1 MIPDLSLFEKALV
14 DLNARRGEENKRLK
28 KNIADLEQY
37 SSLKFGDSSSSSPPS
52 SGQKRVYSEMERF
65 SAANNSNKR
74 QRGSDDDGSDDSSVA
89 RLSKQQSDSVAKI
102 FKASQ
107 CHQLHEKEVQMAES
121 VMRTPIG
128 GQNFADVLSSV
139 LKSSKSGGLKV
150 FFSSFFSC

>member
-1 MIPDLSLFEKALV
+1 
-14 DLNARRGEENKRLK
+14 
-28 KNIADLEQY
+28 
-37 SSLKFGDSSSSSPPS
+37 
-52 SGQKRVYSEMERF
+52 MERF

-150 FFSSFFSC
+150 FFLLFFLLTCGSLLLFFFPSPMASTRDPLARTAPTLPPRPEIQWTSTVISSGPPEERK